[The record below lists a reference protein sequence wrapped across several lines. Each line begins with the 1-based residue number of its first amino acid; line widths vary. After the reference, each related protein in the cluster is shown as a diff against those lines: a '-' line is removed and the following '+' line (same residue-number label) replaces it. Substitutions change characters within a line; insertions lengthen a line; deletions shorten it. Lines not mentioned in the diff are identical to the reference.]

1 MDIVDPIRSEEAFG
15 VQLVQYAGDWV
26 AVQDH
31 SVLDNDKSLV
41 ALVGRLNGTRDT
53 AEIFK
58 VREDPSAP
66 CFY

>member
-1 MDIVDPIRSEEAFG
+1 MGIVDPIRAEEAFG
-15 VQLVQYAGDWV
+15 LQLVQYAGDWV
-26 AVQDH
+26 AVQDRA
-31 SVLDNDKSLV
+31 VLDNDKNLG